1 LTLPQEIG
9 FIPLPLSLEKWLKVI
24 LSKPNPVPAPAPK
37 AKELFMYANQLQAP
51 AGVAYS
57 EIRQH
62 ELRKTRLMMIDGNLS
77 LNARTAEGGISARV
91 YRDGYWGFASAP
103 NAAQSASNVCN
114 KARHNAQTMAR
125 FGAQATLAMPGGSY
139 RGEHAFNGK
148 TALTPAEC
156 MERLAELHAFCKQ
169 RYPALKS
176 TKFLLADEHHSKYL
190 ATSEGGRSLAS
201 IQRAMCYIHF
211 IADDATGAPV
221 ELYQS
226 ISDKGSLAD
235 LDLSVATLTPVL
247 DKLHEHVMAK
257 RQAVP
262 ARGGLHTVV
271 MAPELAGMLAHEAM
285 GHPCEADIVLGGAVT
300 ANLVGQPVASA
311 LVSMVDFAHTFNG
324 NEVMIPVYA
333 DDEGVPARDAVLIKD
348 GILTE
353 FMNSRETSARLGL
366 TPTGSARAYSPN
378 DEPLVRMRN
387 TAILSGQ
394 QKLDAMIAGVEDGY
408 FLMKTS
414 NGQAD
419 STTEFM
425 FGISLAYEIRNG
437 KLGRAIRNTTV
448 SGSAIKVLQS
458 VDAVSDDMHWS
469 CSGYCG
475 KKQSMVVSMG
485 GPALRARAHL
495 GGE

>member
-1 LTLPQEIG
+1 MNA
-9 FIPLPLSLEKWLKVI
+9 S
-24 LSKPNPVPAPAPK
+24 
-37 AKELFMYANQLQAP
+37 QLQAP
-51 AGVAYS
+51 TAGVYS
-57 EIRQH
+57 EIREH
-62 ELRKTRLMMIDGNLS
+62 ELRKTRLMMIDGSVS
-77 LNARTAEGGISARV
+77 LNSRTVEGGISARV
-91 YRDGYWGFASAP
+91 YHDGYWGFASAP
-103 NAAQSASNVCN
+103 NAAGSAERVSN
-114 KARHNAQTMAR
+114 KAHHNAQTMAR
-125 FGAQATLAMPGGSY
+125 FGTQVTLTMPGGSY
-139 RGEHAFNGK
+139 RGEHQFEGK
-148 TALTPAEC
+148 TRLTPAEC

-176 TKFLLADEHHSKYL
+176 TKFLMADEHHSKWL
-190 ATSEGGRSLAS
+190 ATSLGGSSLAS
-201 IQRAMCYIHF
+201 IQRALCYVHF
-211 IADDATGAPV
+211 IAEDDSGAPV
-221 ELYQS
+221 ELFHG
-226 ISDKGSLAD
+226 ISGKGSLAD
-235 LDLSVATLTPVL
+235 IDLSVATLAPVL
-247 DKLHEHVMAK
+247 DQLHGHVMAK
-257 RQAVP
+257 RHAVP
-262 ARGGLHTVV
+262 ARGGVHTVV

-285 GHPCEADIVLGGAVT
+285 GHPCEADIVMGGAVT

-311 LVSMVDFAHTFNG
+311 LVSMVDFANTFNG
-324 NEVMIPVYA
+324 SEVMIPVYA
-333 DDEGVPARDAVLIKD
+333 DDEGVAARDAVLIKD

-366 TPTGSARAYSPN
+366 VPTGSARAYSPN

-394 QKLDAMIAGVEDGY
+394 QKLDAMIEGVVDGY

-425 FGISLAYEIRNG
+425 FGINLAYEIHNG
-437 KLGRAIRNTTV
+437 KLGRAIRNTTL

-469 CSGYCG
+469 CAGYCG